1 MTIESRAESLIDLP
15 LTGGPVTIDG
25 ALELERT
32 AGGLLPHRLPA
43 SARAQFPD
51 DDMLRAV
58 ESQPSGVRL
67 AFRTA
72 ATLIELQVLPTKLQF
87 EGAPLRPAVPFDLR
101 VDGTLTA
108 QASVEGGNVLQLS
121 FGTRRGQVTPGR
133 PGTARFAG
141 LPARMKEVEIWLPH
155 QETVELIALRA
166 DAPAE
171 PAASPGRP
179 RWLHHGSSISH

>member
-1 MTIESRAESLIDLP
+1 MTIEPRAESLIDLP

-25 ALELERT
+25 ALDLERM
-32 AGGLLPHRLPA
+32 ARGVLPHRLPP

-72 ATLIELQVLPTKLQF
+72 ATLLELEVLPTKLQF
-87 EGAPLRPAVPFDLR
+87 EGAPLRPACPFDLL
-101 VDGTLTA
+101 VDGSLAA
-108 QASVEGGNVLQLS
+108 QASVEGGNVLQIS
-121 FGTRRGQVTPGR
+121 FGTRQGQVRAGT

-141 LPARMKEVEIWLPH
+141 LPARV
-155 QETVELIALRA
+155 
-166 DAPAE
+166 
-171 PAASPGRP
+171 
-179 RWLHHGSSISH
+179 